1 MVQFPAYVDGKPP
14 VISLKEYD
22 DAEWAQE
29 TAVDSSKE
37 GYVAVNMKDPNHIVA
52 TLDEE
57 AGKTLDIIFKSAK
70 KQYVE
75 ENKDKILKDAGVR
88 IEKR

>member
-14 VISLKEYD
+14 VISLHEYD

-29 TAVDSSKE
+29 TAVDSTTQ
-37 GYVAVNMKDPNHIVA
+37 GYVAVNMKDQNHIVA
-52 TLDEE
+52 KFDQD
-57 AGKTLDIIFKSAK
+57 AAKTLDTIFKSAK

-75 ENKDKILKDAGVR
+75 ENKDEILEKAGVR
-88 IEKR
+88 MEKR